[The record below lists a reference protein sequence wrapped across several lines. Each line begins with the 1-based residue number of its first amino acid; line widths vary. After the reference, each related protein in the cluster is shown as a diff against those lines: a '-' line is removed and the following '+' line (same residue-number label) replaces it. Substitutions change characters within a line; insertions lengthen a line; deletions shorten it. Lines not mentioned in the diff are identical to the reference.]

1 MHTLPSSMR
10 AEMLP
15 AVPSTRP
22 VRSMS
27 LAAASTA
34 FCASGTVLIGAQLSL
49 RQDLRVDD
57 VLRALARQEPLE
69 VVGHHLGLPRL
80 HVVGRATDV
89 GREHDI
95 VHGDE
100 RM

>member
-22 VRSMS
+22 LRSMS

-34 FCASGTVLIGAQLSL
+34 FCASGTVLIGAELSSGKH
-49 RQDLRVDD
+49 LRVDD
-57 VLRALARQEPLE
+57 VSRAFAGQQPFE
-69 VVGHHLGLPRL
+69 VVGHHLGLPGL
-80 HVVGRATDV
+80 DVVGRATDV
-89 GREHDI
+89 GREHDV

-100 RM
+100 